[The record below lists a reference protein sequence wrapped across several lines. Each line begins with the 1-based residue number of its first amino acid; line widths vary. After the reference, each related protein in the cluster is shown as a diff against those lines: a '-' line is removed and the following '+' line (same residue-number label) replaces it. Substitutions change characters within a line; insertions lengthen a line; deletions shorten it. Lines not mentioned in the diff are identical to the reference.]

1 MHISYM
7 KITLFSVN
15 ILLFLAEFF
24 FSCDLAPFFIRFGKG
39 TRLLIDG
46 EKGQL
51 ILSSIK

>member
-15 ILLFLAEFF
+15 ILFLAEFF

-51 ILSSIK
+51 ILRSIK